1 MSDNN
6 LNLKTGNN
14 TENPNNSSSTIK
26 TVIKPN
32 TNLKSNKNGNK
43 LNKLSTKINNI
54 TKEPNSLLNNNSKC
68 NETLKINEKPTK
80 TNNNKSNTPDNSEGK
95 MACIIS

>member
-6 LNLKTGNN
+6 KQTSNTTGN
-14 TENPNNSSSTIK
+14 K
-26 TVIKPN
+26 
-32 TNLKSNKNGNK
+32 NK
-43 LNKLSTKINNI
+43 LTKLSPKIKNI
-54 TKEPNSLLNNNSKC
+54 TNSPNSLLNTNSKC